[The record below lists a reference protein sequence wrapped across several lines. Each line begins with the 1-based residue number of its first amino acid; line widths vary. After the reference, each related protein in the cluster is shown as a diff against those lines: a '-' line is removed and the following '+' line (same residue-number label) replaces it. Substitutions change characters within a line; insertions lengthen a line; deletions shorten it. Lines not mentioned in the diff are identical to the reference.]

1 MPQSCTLQVIGHLH
15 SDFSTKF
22 GIPRQSGL
30 VEELRSRLVFTP
42 PYRDPQA
49 LRGLQRFSHL
59 WLLWQFSALDPAGRG
74 PDGWRPTVRPPRLG
88 GNARV
93 GVFATRS
100 PFRPNPIG
108 LSCVRLLDVQR
119 DPALGPVLLLG
130 GADLMD
136 GTPILDI
143 KPYLPY
149 TDCRPEATGGIVD
162 PTPGATNGA
171 PQRANAD
178 AQDASGWAQL
188 RVDCSPQLLQKLPTA
203 KQKALLAVLAQ
214 DPRPAYQH
222 DPERVYGFGFAGQEV
237 QFTVRDDCL
246 TVHSICPTES
256 ETDGNAKSGAEDS
269 AKSNAESSAK
279 NGADGE
285 A

>member
-1 MPQSCTLQVIGHLH
+1 MPDSCTLQVIGHLH
-15 SDFSTKF
+15 SDFQAKF

-59 WLLWQFSALDPAGRG
+59 WLLWQFSALGPAGRG
-74 PDGWRPTVRPPRLG
+74 AAGWRPTVRPPRLG

-108 LSCVRLLDVQR
+108 LSCVRLLEVQR

-149 TDCRPEATGGIVD
+149 TDCRPEAVGGIVD
-162 PTPGATNGA
+162 PTPDA
-171 PQRANAD
+171 PQGA
-178 AQDASGWAQL
+178 DASGWAQL
-188 RVDCSPQLLQKLPTA
+188 RVDCPPQLLQKLPTA

-246 TVHSICPTES
+246 TVHNIRPTES

-269 AKSNAESSAK
+269 AKSNADSSAES
-279 NGADGE
+279 GADGK